1 MTHHH
6 DIIIRPVL
14 TERSY
19 DNMAHKK
26 YTFVVAND
34 ANKYQ
39 IKQAVEEA
47 FGVTVAKVNTL
58 NRLGSLKKQGRT
70 QGMTPDTKRAIVR
83 LTAASKGIEFFEGMA
98 QQG

>member
-1 MTHHH
+1 MSHHH
-6 DIIIRPVL
+6 DVIIRPVL

-34 ANKYQ
+34 ANKHQ

-47 FGVTVAKVNTL
+47 FGVTVEKVNTL
-58 NRLGSLKKQGRT
+58 NRPGSMKRMGRT
-70 QGMTPDTKRAIVR
+70 QGMTPDTKRAVVK
-83 LTAASKGIEFFEGMA
+83 LTADSKGIEFFEGMA

>member
-1 MTHHH
+1 MSAAH

-19 DNMAHKK
+19 DNMAKKK
-26 YTFVVAND
+26 YTFIVANG

-47 FGVTVAKVNTL
+47 FGVKVEKVNTL
-58 NRLGSLKKQGRT
+58 NRSGYMKRMGRT
-70 QGMTPDTKRAIVR
+70 QGMTSDTKRAIVR

>member
-6 DIIIRPVL
+6 DILIRPVL
-14 TERSY
+14 SERSY
-19 DNMAHKK
+19 DDMAKKK
-26 YTFVVAND
+26 YTFIVAGN

-39 IKQAVEEA
+39 IRQAVEEA
-47 FGVTVAKVNTL
+47 FGVKVEKINTL
-58 NRLGSLKKQGRT
+58 NRRGSLKRQGRT
-70 QGMTPDTKRAIVR
+70 QGMTPDTKRAIVK

>member
-1 MTHHH
+1 MIHHH

-19 DNMAHKK
+19 DDMAKKK
-26 YTFVVAND
+26 YTFVVATD

-39 IKQAVEEA
+39 IRQAVEAA
-47 FGVTVAKVNTL
+47 FGVNVEKVNTL
-58 NRLGSLKKQGRT
+58 NRRGSMKKQGRT
-70 QGMTPDTKRAIVR
+70 QGMTNDTKRAVVK

>member
-1 MTHHH
+1 MSHHE
-6 DIIIRPVL
+6 IIIRPVL

-19 DNMAHKK
+19 DNMSHKK

-34 ANKYQ
+34 ANKRQ

-47 FGVTVAKVNTL
+47 FGVTVEKVNTL
-58 NRLGSLKKQGRT
+58 NRPGSMKRMGRT
-70 QGMTPDTKRAIVR
+70 QGMTPATKRAVVK
-83 LTAASKGIEFFEGMA
+83 LAEGSKGIEFFEGMA

>member
-1 MTHHH
+1 MSHHH
-6 DIIIRPVL
+6 DVIIRPVL

-19 DNMAHKK
+19 DNMGHKK

-34 ANKYQ
+34 ANKHQ

-47 FGVTVAKVNTL
+47 FGVTVEKVNTL
-58 NRLGSLKKQGRT
+58 NRPGSMKRMGRT
-70 QGMTPDTKRAIVR
+70 QGMTPATKRAVVK
-83 LTAASKGIEFFEGMA
+83 LTADSKGIEFFEGMA